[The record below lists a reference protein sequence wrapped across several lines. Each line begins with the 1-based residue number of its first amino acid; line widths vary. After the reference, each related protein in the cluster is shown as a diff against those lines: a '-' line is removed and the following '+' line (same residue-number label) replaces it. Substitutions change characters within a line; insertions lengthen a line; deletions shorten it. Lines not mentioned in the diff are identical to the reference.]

1 MFYSAG
7 GGRVAYSAAGRGMC
21 PQCQCAQLCRGL
33 FLQCTGAVC
42 IYRSFEIHV
51 GRQYVCKHCDAK
63 EVSAG
68 GGKEEVE
75 VEGEIFNSGKSK
87 TAGVGRG

>member
-1 MFYSAG
+1 MW
-7 GGRVAYSAAGRGMC
+7 
-21 PQCQCAQLCRGL
+21 PQCQRARLCRGL
-33 FLQCTGAVC
+33 FLQCTGAVWISC
-42 IYRSFEIHV
+42 SFEIHV

-75 VEGEIFNSGKSK
+75 VEGEIFNSGK
-87 TAGVGRG
+87 